1 MAMAAPRKLR
11 GHKATATCC
20 IASRD
25 RPGLVVTSG
34 EDGCVCWFD
43 LRCKDVQFTIDVG
56 TEPVSSLCFK
66 TGNED
71 ILYASHGN
79 EIKSF
84 DVHMLSAGSW
94 KPLESYSYNKDEVN
108 QVVCNGRSSFLASA
122 DDSGDVKIIDVGQ
135 KCLYKTL
142 RAGHTSICS
151 SVQFI
156 PWRPWEVITG
166 GLDAKL
172 VLWDFSKG
180 RSQKIIDFSSDNSGQ
195 CLNPAFVH
203 SIAVPEMDM
212 VDKLDKI
219 CAVARGD
226 GIVDLINIESELS
239 RKGASKGS
247 SRNNVAKRVCLDY
260 SVGGHKAAV
269 SCVAFS
275 QFQEKGRFLISGG
288 NDKSVK
294 IWDCVRCLDSDNN
307 DNRDLLHL
315 NIDLSKKVNWL
326 CTNQSD
332 SENLVALWAYEWLLD
347 PQVSYLLLLKTGE
360 IFTLLCLLYISMSQD
375 LFKCTDLSFT
385 MKPPQ
390 SQPLFHLFLLL
401 LLIATVSSSSPLDP
415 KQLKAL
421 KILTTT
427 KDPCS
432 NHSSTTITCDDAS
445 PFRRVT
451 SLSFANCSSSL
462 SLPSKTL
469 KPLSTSLLSLSFLNC
484 PSLSPPKHLPIS
496 LRSFS
501 AVSSFHRHHGL
512 SGVYLARLVNL
523 TRLSIFSVPVSASG
537 LYVVL
542 GNMRNITSLTIS
554 SANLP
559 GKIPKAFHSN
569 LTYMDLSNNILTGP
583 LRPSITLL
591 TGLKS
596 LNLSRNSLSGEIPN
610 KIGDLTLLKNLSL
623 ASNRFS
629 GPVPSSVP
637 SLSQLTH
644 LDLSGNRLN
653 GVVPSFFSGMK
664 SLRHLNLADNSF
676 HGVLPFNE
684 TFIKNLEFFQVRGN
698 SGLCYNNTVLSW
710 KLNLG
715 IAPCDK
721 YGLPLSSPPQKQKQK
736 EEEDDY
742 DDNDGDGDGDKK
754 EEKHGST
761 NKVVLGVAIALSSLV
776 FFIVFLILLAKW
788 SLLSK

>member
-1 MAMAAPRKLR
+1 MPMRLWIGEKGEEIEGLAREERRLKDKGMHIGASNDHVSRDDRKTEGVEVEETYRAFSTSFFSSPLSLSFFNLDGEFSLARKNRHRALVKSSVCSPTVRIIAFQAIDPGSTTVRHTELYRGSKNSETTLILTDARGQQVFDLHHLVGIQTEDAKSFAEILASWRHRLALDATNVENAFTEVLTQIYCINLDVAQANNPVVRLGSGCNAFVSQAIIRTETEHSPEITTQLMAMAMAEPRKLR

-20 IASRD
+20 ISSRD

-212 VDKLDKI
+212 VGKLDKI
-219 CAVARGD
+219 CAVAKGD

-239 RKGASKGS
+239 RKGASKGGGSSSS

-288 NDKSVK
+288 NDKTVK

-315 NIDLSKKVNWL
+315 TIDLSKKVNWL

-332 SENLVALWAYEWLLD
+332 SENLVVCDTTRVVKVY
-347 PQVSYLLLLKTGE
+347 S
-360 IFTLLCLLYISMSQD
+360 IS
-375 LFKCTDLSFT
+375 
-385 MKPPQ
+385 
-390 SQPLFHLFLLL
+390 
-401 LLIATVSSSSPLDP
+401 
-415 KQLKAL
+415 
-421 KILTTT
+421 
-427 KDPCS
+427 
-432 NHSSTTITCDDAS
+432 
-445 PFRRVT
+445 
-451 SLSFANCSSSL
+451 
-462 SLPSKTL
+462 
-469 KPLSTSLLSLSFLNC
+469 
-484 PSLSPPKHLPIS
+484 
-496 LRSFS
+496 
-501 AVSSFHRHHGL
+501 
-512 SGVYLARLVNL
+512 
-523 TRLSIFSVPVSASG
+523 
-537 LYVVL
+537 
-542 GNMRNITSLTIS
+542 
-554 SANLP
+554 
-559 GKIPKAFHSN
+559 
-569 LTYMDLSNNILTGP
+569 
-583 LRPSITLL
+583 
-591 TGLKS
+591 
-596 LNLSRNSLSGEIPN
+596 
-610 KIGDLTLLKNLSL
+610 
-623 ASNRFS
+623 
-629 GPVPSSVP
+629 
-637 SLSQLTH
+637 
-644 LDLSGNRLN
+644 
-653 GVVPSFFSGMK
+653 
-664 SLRHLNLADNSF
+664 
-676 HGVLPFNE
+676 
-684 TFIKNLEFFQVRGN
+684 
-698 SGLCYNNTVLSW
+698 
-710 KLNLG
+710 
-715 IAPCDK
+715 
-721 YGLPLSSPPQKQKQK
+721 
-736 EEEDDY
+736 
-742 DDNDGDGDGDKK
+742 
-754 EEKHGST
+754 
-761 NKVVLGVAIALSSLV
+761 
-776 FFIVFLILLAKW
+776 
-788 SLLSK
+788 

>member
-1 MAMAAPRKLR
+1 
-11 GHKATATCC
+11 
-20 IASRD
+20 
-25 RPGLVVTSG
+25 
-34 EDGCVCWFD
+34 
-43 LRCKDVQFTIDVG
+43 
-56 TEPVSSLCFK
+56 
-66 TGNED
+66 
-71 ILYASHGN
+71 
-79 EIKSF
+79 
-84 DVHMLSAGSW
+84 
-94 KPLESYSYNKDEVN
+94 
-108 QVVCNGRSSFLASA
+108 
-122 DDSGDVKIIDVGQ
+122 
-135 KCLYKTL
+135 
-142 RAGHTSICS
+142 
-151 SVQFI
+151 
-156 PWRPWEVITG
+156 
-166 GLDAKL
+166 
-172 VLWDFSKG
+172 
-180 RSQKIIDFSSDNSGQ
+180 
-195 CLNPAFVH
+195 
-203 SIAVPEMDM
+203 
-212 VDKLDKI
+212 
-219 CAVARGD
+219 
-226 GIVDLINIESELS
+226 
-239 RKGASKGS
+239 
-247 SRNNVAKRVCLDY
+247 
-260 SVGGHKAAV
+260 
-269 SCVAFS
+269 
-275 QFQEKGRFLISGG
+275 
-288 NDKSVK
+288 
-294 IWDCVRCLDSDNN
+294 
-307 DNRDLLHL
+307 
-315 NIDLSKKVNWL
+315 
-326 CTNQSD
+326 
-332 SENLVALWAYEWLLD
+332 
-347 PQVSYLLLLKTGE
+347 
-360 IFTLLCLLYISMSQD
+360 MSQD
-375 LFKCTDLSFT
+375 LFKCTNLSLRSLT
-385 MKPPQ
+385 MKQP
-390 SQPLFHLFLLL
+390 QPLFHLFFL

-421 KILTTT
+421 KILTAT
-427 KDPCS
+427 KDPCNNHT

-451 SLSFANCSSSL
+451 SLSFASCSSSL

-523 TRLSIFSVPVSASG
+523 THLSIFSVPVSASG

-554 SANLP
+554 SSNLP

-569 LTYMDLSNNILTGP
+569 LTYIDLSNNILTGP

-591 TGLKS
+591 TDLKS

-629 GPVPSSVP
+629 GPVPSSVS

-644 LDLSGNRLN
+644 LDLCGNRLN

-676 HGVLPFNE
+676 RGVLPFNE
-684 TFIKNLEFFQVRGN
+684 SFIKNLEFFQVRGN

-721 YGLPLSSPPQKQKQK
+721 YGLPLSSPPQKQKEEEE

-742 DDNDGDGDGDKK
+742 DDDDDGDGDGDKK

-761 NKVVLGVAIALSSLV
+761 NKVVLGVAIALSSFV

-788 SLLSK
+788 SLLLK